1 MPQSLSKMYA
11 HAIFSTKS
19 RAPLIAEPWREE
31 LFAVLG
37 GSLNNLGCRS
47 LLVGGVEDHVH
58 LLFVLSRTVSIAD
71 TMGTIKKASS
81 SWANDRR
88 KTATAFAW
96 QAGYAIFSVS
106 QSGVEDVRES
116 IRHQPE
122 RHKRQSFQDEL
133 REWLTRYEEE
143 FDERYLWD

>member
-1 MPQSLSKMYA
+1 MPQSLAKMYA

-37 GSLNNLGCRS
+37 GSVNNLGCRS
-47 LLVGGVEDHVH
+47 MLVGGVADHVH

-71 TMGTIKKASS
+71 TMGTIKQASS
-81 SWANDRR
+81 SWVNDRR
-88 KTATAFAW
+88 KTATPFAW
-96 QAGYAIFSVS
+96 QAGYAMFSVS
-106 QSGVEDVRES
+106 QSNVEAVRRY
-116 IRHQPE
+116 IRNQPE
-122 RHKRQSFQDEL
+122 HHKKQSFQDEL
-133 REWLTRYEEE
+133 REWLTTYEED